1 MEHELVTNPAQF
13 LALQSHLQE
22 LLTSVHFANS
32 PRSSRLLKFL
42 IEEVVAGS
50 PGQLKESLIGVQVFD
65 RDPEYDPKAD
75 PIVRVQMRRLRQ
87 RLADYYQDA
96 PPGRAVFIE
105 IPVGSYIPL
114 VHWTG
119 VEDLQA
125 APEPKRTQAG
135 ERVAEDVRHAG
146 TYALP
151 AGLPKLIR
159 LRGWA
164 ALVVAAGLLAAAVI
178 GYRWMRESRH
188 QSAGAAISAPMF
200 TPISSTNQLESTP
213 AISPDGQRVA
223 YMHRMPDGRKRLA
236 LWSGIEAGPL
246 LIGDPSASYSR
257 PTWSPDG
264 AQLAYF
270 REAPDGGQ
278 DVLIRD
284 MATGVERMVAGQS
297 AAQRGLGLAWAQAGN
312 GGYLVTSECAFAD
325 TPCSLVAIAVADG
338 RRKRL
343 SFPPPGA
350 EGDSLPAVSPDGRWL
365 AYPRYL
371 TPMRS
376 ELWIMPFPADLM
388 GEGGD
393 ERLQEALRLARSVA
407 GAPNAIS
414 GVTWESQGR
423 DLYVTAGRM
432 DDDSALWRYRIGGR
446 LWERLTPPGLI
457 AVQPASAS
465 RAGKLAV
472 VLRDYTPNIWRLPA
486 ASTAEPIE
494 VLASTRLDSNPAL
507 SPDGQWIVFRS
518 NRTGTDELWIA
529 GRDGNL
535 LRRLTW
541 LNKPGAS
548 CPSWSP
554 DGQHVAFH
562 IADGPGAGIYV
573 VPWRGGKPRAVV
585 VGPGHNMLP
594 RWSKNSRSLY
604 FASNRSGSWQVWNVA
619 VGGGIAHQV
628 TRDGGFASMESPDG
642 SWLYVSKA
650 PPQAGL
656 YRIPIVD
663 GKPRWQGVHALDIP
677 LASHMWGNWH
687 VTAKGV
693 YYVDNQ
699 GQGAAVRLY
708 DLKMRRNLLIH
719 QLDDFAVGSDAG
731 LAATADGME
740 LYLAKL
746 DRNRSNVYT
755 FQSLP

>member
-1 MEHELVTNPAQF
+1 MEHELVTEPARC
-13 LALQSHLQE
+13 LALQAHLQD

-42 IEEVVAGS
+42 IEEVVTGS

-65 RDPEYDPKAD
+65 RDPDYDPKAD

-87 RLADYYQDA
+87 RLAEYYQDA
-96 PPGRAVFIE
+96 PAGGAVFIE

-119 VEDLQA
+119 EEDPPVATEPARAKAGAVVE
-125 APEPKRTQAG
+125 
-135 ERVAEDVRHAG
+135 EDVSRTGLSAP
-146 TYALP
+146 P
-151 AGLPKLIR
+151 AGPR
-159 LRGWA
+159 QGVRRRVWA
-164 ALVVAAGLLAAAVI
+164 ILLATAGLLAGVVT
-178 GYRWMRESRH
+178 GYVWMREHRPRT
-188 QSAGAAISAPMF
+188 AGAAISAPMF

-264 AQLAYF
+264 TRLAYF
-270 REAPDGGQ
+270 REAPNGGQ
-278 DVLIRD
+278 DLVIRE
-284 MATGVERMVAGQS
+284 MVTGAERLAARQS
-297 AAQRGLGLAWAQAGN
+297 AAQRGLGLAWTESGE

-325 TPCSLVAIAVADG
+325 TPCSLVAISVADG

-350 EGDSLPAVSPDGRWL
+350 EGDSLPAVSPDGRWI

-371 TPMRS
+371 TPMQS
-376 ELWIMPFPADLM
+376 ELWIMPFPAGLM

-393 ERLQEALRLARSVA
+393 ERLQDALLRARLVA

-414 GVTWESQGR
+414 GVAWESQGR

-432 DDDSALWRYRIGGR
+432 DDDSALWRYRTGGSR
-446 LWERLTPPGLI
+446 WERLTPPGLI

-465 RAGKLAV
+465 RAGRLAV
-472 VLRDYTPNIWRLPA
+472 VLRDYTPNIWRFPA
-486 ASTAEPIE
+486 ASTAEPVE

-529 GRDGNL
+529 GRDGSH

-541 LNKPGAS
+541 LNKPVVS
-548 CPSWSP
+548 SPSWSP
-554 DGQHVAFH
+554 DGQHVAFQ
-562 IADGPGAGIYV
+562 IVDGPGAGIYV
-573 VPWRGGKPRAVV
+573 VPWRGGEPRAVV
-585 VGPGHNMLP
+585 SGQGNDILP
-594 RWSKNSRSLY
+594 RWSKDSGSLY
-604 FASNRSGSWQVWNVA
+604 FASNRSGSWQVWSVA

-642 SWLYVSKA
+642 QWLYVSKA
-650 PPQAGL
+650 PPQSGL

-663 GKPRWQGVHALDIP
+663 GKPRWEGAESLNIP

-687 VTAKGV
+687 VTVKGV

-699 GQGAAVRLY
+699 GQGATVRLH
-708 DLKMRRNLLIH
+708 DLKTRRNLLVR

-731 LAATADGME
+731 LAATSDGME

-746 DRNRSNVYT
+746 DRNRSNIYT
-755 FQSLP
+755 FPSLP